1 MSAPLLAIMLV
12 QLVSAPDFDVTML
25 SMTQPEHC
33 YHETMHKACDYQL
46 FGADWCCDL
55 LAKMQQ
61 LYSRHRRAV
70 QDPTC
75 HIDYLYVCR

>member
-12 QLVSAPDFDVTML
+12 QLVSAPDFDGAML
-25 SMTQPEHC
+25 STTQPEHC
-33 YHETMHKACDYQL
+33 YHKAMHKACNYQL
-46 FGADWCCDL
+46 LGADWCCNL
-55 LAKMQQ
+55 LAQMQH

-75 HIDYLYVCR
+75 HIDRLYICR